1 MKRNLER
8 TKALKLY
15 GWTQNEQKL
24 FFRHTNQIIGDK
36 FKGTFTIRKI
46 KGKWFWYYKF
56 SSDRITPRIKYL
68 CGCEMKENTNETSFQ
83 HATQIFLEKIN
94 INFSNNNIIKLN
106 LGKYIDEFLEICMKD
121 GGLMYKIKGKG
132 KNQYQAV
139 VKNDNVTYTKNS
151 STMRRRVLVLK
162 EFKEYCLEKNIKTSS
177 IGEQEKFRIIY
188 KDYFE
193 LLKSRKKK
201 NRNGLE
207 VSKSSL
213 SRSTIKLHLQS
224 IRMFIEWLVK
234 SESEYGRGLFK
245 ENPISTDYL
254 NLLLNNSFGKNQND
268 TQRLF
273 DDFSKTN
280 YEKSLEECQNYIRKI
295 WNLYCKY
302 KGNREKIREERFSYN
317 EKLKDGSLSGK
328 KHKNQPKELIVM
340 SDVVFFVSFIQ
351 LGYGTRITEIL
362 QSYRNREGWKKHQN
376 NTEVSSYF
384 TKEKGEDEEMD
395 YYKLNIINSKKKD
408 RTVPINDVIYSWNEP
423 PTGVTYR
430 KTDYEKYD
438 QFETNII
445 DVIFELFYPK
455 EHVKTFPSP
464 NRIEK
469 NDKGYST
476 NYYLNLFKEKLVKS
490 EEYNWESRG
499 IKSTHHLR
507 SYFISYLCSKKDVKM
522 ESIITI
528 TGQSANTVM
537 KYYIRFNTRDMLDT
551 LAKIDL
557 KTVIRNNKTTLNQ

>member
-1 MKRNLER
+1 M
-8 TKALKLY
+8 
-15 GWTQNEQKL
+15 
-24 FFRHTNQIIGDK
+24 
-36 FKGTFTIRKI
+36 
-46 KGKWFWYYKF
+46 
-56 SSDRITPRIKYL
+56 
-68 CGCEMKENTNETSFQ
+68 
-83 HATQIFLEKIN
+83 
-94 INFSNNNIIKLN
+94 
-106 LGKYIDEFLEICMKD
+106 
-121 GGLMYKIKGKG
+121 
-132 KNQYQAV
+132 
-139 VKNDNVTYTKNS
+139 
-151 STMRRRVLVLK
+151 
-162 EFKEYCLEKNIKTSS
+162 
-177 IGEQEKFRIIY
+177 
-188 KDYFE
+188 
-193 LLKSRKKK
+193 
-201 NRNGLE
+201 
-207 VSKSSL
+207 
-213 SRSTIKLHLQS
+213 
-224 IRMFIEWLVK
+224 
-234 SESEYGRGLFK
+234 
-245 ENPISTDYL
+245 
-254 NLLLNNSFGKNQND
+254 
-268 TQRLF
+268 
-273 DDFSKTN
+273 
-280 YEKSLEECQNYIRKI
+280 
-295 WNLYCKY
+295 
-302 KGNREKIREERFSYN
+302 
-317 EKLKDGSLSGK
+317 SGK

-408 RTVPINDVIYSWNEP
+408 RTVPINDTIYSWYEP

-438 QFETNII
+438 IFETNII

-528 TGQSANTVM
+528 TGQSVNTVM

-551 LAKIDL
+551 LLKIDL